1 MFVLDCS
8 VTMSWCFEEESEN
21 GQYSEQIL
29 KRLET
34 EDAVVPRLWH
44 LEVLNVLLASER
56 RRRIAAQ
63 QSDSFL
69 EYLSLLP
76 IRTDSM
82 PVTIQDHEVL
92 ALARKYQLSS
102 YDTAYL
108 ALAVGEGLKIA
119 TQDRGLIAAAKALD
133 VWLSD

>member
-21 GQYSEQIL
+21 DIYAEHIL
-29 KRLET
+29 KRLER

-56 RRRIAAQ
+56 RRRITSQ

-108 ALAVGEGLKIA
+108 ALAVGEGLQIA
-119 TQDRGLIAAAKALD
+119 TKDRGLIAAAKALD
-133 VWLSD
+133 AWLD

>member
-21 GQYSEQIL
+21 CQYAEQIL

>member
-1 MFVLDCS
+1 MFVLDYS
-8 VTMSWCFEEESEN
+8 VTMSWCFEEKSKN
-21 GQYSEQIL
+21 GIYAEQVL
-29 KRLET
+29 NRLET
-34 EDAVVPRLWH
+34 EDAVVPRLWY
-44 LEVLNVLLASER
+44 LEALNVLLSSEWR
-56 RRRIAAQ
+56 RRVTSQ
-63 QSDSFL
+63 KSDSLL
-69 EYLSLLP
+69 EYLSQLP

-108 ALAVGEGLKIA
+108 ALAVGEGLQIA

-133 VWLSD
+133 VWLAD

>member
-56 RRRIAAQ
+56 HRRIAAQ

-102 YDTAYL
+102 YDTAYQ

>member
-21 GQYSEQIL
+21 GIYSEHVL
-29 KRLET
+29 KRLEK

-56 RRRIAAQ
+56 RRRITSQ
-63 QSDSFL
+63 ESDSFL

-108 ALAVGEGLKIA
+108 ALAVGEGVQIA
-119 TQDRGLIAAAKALD
+119 TRDRGLIAAAKALD